1 MKFILANWLY
11 HISRKNNDDFPA
23 LEGFWSK
30 DKDQWKQWWKMAEIQ
45 QTVKDKGHSSS
56 PLVLLSLITT
66 FDQ

>member
-1 MKFILANWLY
+1 
-11 HISRKNNDDFPA
+11 
-23 LEGFWSK
+23 
-30 DKDQWKQWWKMAEIQ
+30 MAEIQ